1 MITAL
6 QRLTKN
12 LKASHATKER
22 SHASQDK
29 DDLQGKQIED
39 NLHKLENWSNRIGE
53 FVDRI
58 TSTVS
63 DFQTNN

>member
-39 NLHKLENWSNRIGE
+39 NLHKLEN
-53 FVDRI
+53 
-58 TSTVS
+58 
-63 DFQTNN
+63 